1 MYLYRCPNL
10 LDTPYNC
17 TKVHSGTYDQEFIA
31 LCNELIETPAT
42 TTLTPTETYTTTSTG
57 PPPQPP
63 TSIVSASPTTHAPST
78 TTERSVT
85 TTSLRRTDTTTAVY
99 IPLTTTSIVQSMMT
113 TPNLVTD
120 PGTDPPS
127 FDNKTK
133 SYIPT
138 KPTQMITQTIVHK
151 TDDAALIVS
160 IVISSVSLIGC
171 VIFGVWSYKKHQE
184 HKTHKMVRP
193 SQVEIEVSPTAT
205 QPLVKKPENP
215 PLNPK
220 DSILDTQ
227 LKMDKQAREKAGARE
242 KIMNKRPSQIKNNMT
257 LQDWRKL
264 NKELKPKVN
273 RTNKPKTFVPPLRQ
287 HGPRPALPTSRR
299 QPPPVPDVNN
309 TVKTPVKTS
318 VKTSVPT
325 YKTTLNVKEIAK
337 KFDNNFKQ

>member
-1 MYLYRCPNL
+1 MKCLLLWTLTNIYLYRCPNL
-10 LDTPYNC
+10 LDTPHNC

-42 TTLTPTETYTTTSTG
+42 TTLTPTEIYTTTSTV

-63 TSIVSASPTTHAPST
+63 TSTVSASPTTHAPLT
-78 TTERSVT
+78 TTERLVT

-99 IPLTTTSIVQSMMT
+99 IPLTTTLIDQSMTT
-113 TPNLVTD
+113 TPNQVTN

-151 TDDAALIVS
+151 TDDTALIVS

-171 VIFGVWSYKKHQE
+171 VVFGVWSYKKHQE

-205 QPLVKKPENP
+205 QPLVKKP
-215 PLNPK
+215 PLKPK
-220 DSILDTQ
+220 DSIRDAQ
-227 LKMDKQAREKAGARE
+227 LKMDVKAREKAGARD
-242 KIMNKRPSQIKNNMT
+242 KIMNKRPSQIKNHMT
-257 LQDWRKL
+257 LQDWKKL

-273 RTNKPKTFVPPLRQ
+273 RTTKPKTFVPPLQQ
-287 HGPRPALPTSRR
+287 HGPRPALPTTRR
-299 QPPPVPDVNN
+299 QPPPVP
-309 TVKTPVKTS
+309 TFQ
-318 VKTSVPT
+318 
-325 YKTTLNVKEIAK
+325 TTLNVKEIAK